1 MDAGQILEVKQIQ
14 EVMEHG
20 EKSSRR
26 GLGWFQFSDSG
37 LEGGGQPSGGR
48 SLGLWAE
55 FEVQPC
61 GCMGSG
67 CRLDYQLDVQA

>member
-37 LEGGGQPSGGR
+37 LEGGGQPSGER
-48 SLGLWAE
+48 SLGLAGLSLRCSL
-55 FEVQPC
+55 V
-61 GCMGSG
+61 
-67 CRLDYQLDVQA
+67 DVWGQGAD